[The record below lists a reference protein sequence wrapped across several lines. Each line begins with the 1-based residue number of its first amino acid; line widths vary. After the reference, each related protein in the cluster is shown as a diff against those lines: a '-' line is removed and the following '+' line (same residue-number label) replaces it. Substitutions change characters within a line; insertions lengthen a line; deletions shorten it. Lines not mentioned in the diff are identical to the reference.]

1 MTCLNKDQST
11 SYIFVFLHVCCLAS
25 QTNTKTSVSKTGFH
39 TGHEGFALVY
49 LEELFIFKMGIFLHV
64 NMYRYSQK
72 LPCFRLD

>member
-25 QTNTKTSVSKTGFH
+25 QTNTKTGFH

-49 LEELFIFKMGIFLHV
+49 QEELFIFKMGIFLHV
-64 NMYRYSQK
+64 NMYRYLQK
-72 LPCFRLD
+72 LLCFKLD